1 MNTPT
6 PPEGYMLV
14 KGEDIKDRVP
24 EGALI
29 WSSSQCLDDEPE
41 WILSGRIG
49 MSLYAP
55 GQKTAFYAIPETK
68 PAPAIPEV
76 GPQPPDG
83 YVLRHRSEIESDLPP
98 SLMVWYPVLKTWV
111 RNVFARLVDHSNDRE
126 WFAIKAVT
134 FDPEF
139 WKGDFTIEGSGIS
152 INFENNPLSQQ
163 EGGDHYKS
171 LAIQPV
177 EFIQA
182 NKLSFLEGCVVK
194 RVCRHRA
201 KNKAE
206 DIHKAIHELRL
217 ILKLEYGEES

>member
-6 PPEGYMLV
+6 PPAGYKLV

-24 EGALI
+24 KGALF
-29 WSSSQCLDDEPE
+29 WEHGKSWVRSMMAGDRL
-41 WILSGRIG
+41 RF
-49 MSLYAP
+49 
-55 GQKTAFYAIPETK
+55 AFQLEADYAIPETK
-68 PAPAIPEV
+68 PE
-76 GPQPPDG
+76 
-83 YVLRHRSEIESDLPP
+83 
-98 SLMVWYPVLKTWV
+98 PV
-111 RNVFARLVDHSNDRE
+111 AH
-126 WFAIKAVT
+126 
-134 FDPEF
+134 
-139 WKGDFTIEGSGIS
+139 
-152 INFENNPLSQQ
+152 NPLYQQ
-163 EGGDHYKS
+163 EGGDHYKG

-206 DIHKAIHELRL
+206 DIRKAIHELRL